1 MELHEKATS
10 GEVTIAF
17 DDDLNKY
24 LKEIVESALQ
34 WFEFYNYQL
43 ADADDISK
51 PNDNEEEKINTKDDE
66 EREEDSNNDESDYSV
81 SDEDIKILKRWIKYK
96 TCLFEREVKKLKQKW
111 SYYNVLNDS
120 TEKNPKKATI
130 LQNQR
135 WRGMC
140 KKQNV

>member
-1 MELHEKATS
+1 
-10 GEVTIAF
+10 
-17 DDDLNKY
+17 
-24 LKEIVESALQ
+24 
-34 WFEFYNYQL
+34 
-43 ADADDISK
+43 
-51 PNDNEEEKINTKDDE
+51 
-66 EREEDSNNDESDYSV
+66 
-81 SDEDIKILKRWIKYK
+81 
-96 TCLFEREVKKLKQKW
+96 LFEREVKKLKQKW

>member
-1 MELHEKATS
+1 M
-10 GEVTIAF
+10 
-17 DDDLNKY
+17 
-24 LKEIVESALQ
+24 
-34 WFEFYNYQL
+34 
-43 ADADDISK
+43 ADTDDISK
-51 PNDNEEEKINTKDDE
+51 PNNNEEEKINTKDDE

-96 TCLFEREVKKLKQKW
+96 TRLFEREVKKLKQKW